1 MLTARQAQYL
11 GAFRT
16 LPLATQREIIDR
28 AVSQQAAA
36 EAYAHRAAALAR
48 SITTE
53 VVNGI
58 LRDHGLRPIASP
70 APAPRPAPNQI
81 PRLSYVDPRLWRR
94 FGP

>member
-28 AVSQQAAA
+28 ASAEQASA
-36 EAYAHRAAALAR
+36 EAYALNAAALAR
-48 SITTE
+48 SIATE

-58 LRDHGLRPIASP
+58 CRDNGLRPVASP
-70 APAPRPAPNQI
+70 APAPRPAPTRQRFQDI
-81 PRLSYVDPRLWRR
+81 DPKLWRYI
-94 FGP
+94 

>member
-16 LPLATQREIIDR
+16 LPLATQRAIVDR
-28 AVSQQAAA
+28 ASAEQAAS

-48 SITTE
+48 SIAAE

-58 LRDHGLRPIASP
+58 LRDNGLRPVASP

-81 PRLSYVDPRLWRR
+81 PRLAYIDPRLWRR

>member
-16 LPLATQREIIDR
+16 LPLATQREIVDR
-28 AVSQQAAA
+28 ASAEQAAS
-36 EAYAHRAAALAR
+36 EDYAHRAAALAR
-48 SITTE
+48 SIATE

-58 LRDHGLRPIASP
+58 LRDHGLRPVDSP
-70 APAPRPAPNQI
+70 APAPNQI
-81 PRLSYVDPRLWRR
+81 PRLAYIDPRLWRR